1 MSKKVSVL
9 ICSYNS
15 WKYIFDTIKSVLN
28 QSYVDFE
35 LLILDNDSK
44 DDTVKNIKS
53 FSTKR
58 IKLFESKINYW
69 PYGWLNYL
77 LEKSEW
83 DYIAILDHDDLWA
96 KNKLEIQ
103 VDFLEKNLEFVWC
116 GTETVMYY
124 ESDKK
129 YFLYYLKERNNY
141 TIHSSLLFRKWDYK
155 YDDKVLYFADAYFQ
169 KFALCKWQNL
179 IYNIKEPLTF
189 HLIKDG
195 FNNLTYTW
203 FKLNTANIKRLFE
216 VHSITLYAFL
226 ALWYEVSRY
235 FIIKLKI
242 AKTFPNFFKFFDR
255 LPYKTVWGWFR
266 DFEEDR
272 EVSEKFSIK

>member
-1 MSKKVSVL
+1 MNKKISVL

-28 QSYVDFE
+28 QSYDDFE

-53 FSTKR
+53 FSDKR
-58 IKLFESKINYW
+58 IKLFESKINHW
-69 PYGWLNYL
+69 PYVGLNYL
-77 LEKSEW
+77 LEKAEW

-103 VDFLEKNLEFVWC
+103 VDFLEKNKEFVWS

-129 YFLYYLKERNNY
+129 YFLYYLKEKNNY
-141 TIHSSLLFRKWDYK
+141 TIHSSLMFRKGDYK
-155 YDDKVLYFADAYFQ
+155 YDDSILYFADAYFQ
-169 KFALCKWQNL
+169 KYELCKWQDL

-189 HLIKDG
+189 HLIKDN

-203 FKLNTANIKRLFE
+203 FQPNFKNIKRLFK
-216 VHSITLYAFL
+216 VHGITLYAFL
-226 ALWYEVSRY
+226 ALGYEIKRY
-235 FIIKLKI
+235 LIIRLWV
-242 AKTFPNFFKFFDR
+242 AKMFPKFFKWFDR
-255 LPYKTVWGWFR
+255 LPYNIVWWWFR
-266 DFEEDR
+266 DFEW
-272 EVSEKFSIK
+272 SEYEGNFILK